1 MVTTRFCN
9 TFSFLSQNIVTL
21 TFFSRSVH
29 VQWIVH
35 NFIITVKYPVMVA
48 LKHTIRLFVARFF
61 AVQQPC
67 QFDGGDAQSKK
78 TLYHYYRLQRSC
90 GKVIFSQACVK
101 NSVHRG
107 QGGVYLSA
115 CWDTPPRQTPPARHP
130 PGQAPPRQT
139 HPPGRQ
145 PPLADT
151 PPTVTAADGTH
162 PTVMLSGYSDSSS
175 QLLFNILTCHS
186 KGFYICIIGPT

>member
-35 NFIITVKYPVMVA
+35 NFIITMKYPVMVA
-48 LKHTIRLFVARFF
+48 LKHTIRLFVAQFF

-67 QFDGGDAQSKK
+67 QFDGREAQSKK

-101 NSVHRG
+101 NSVHTG
-107 QGGVYLSA
+107 GGVSLSA
-115 CWDTPPRQTPPARHP
+115 CWDTPPWADTPPGRHP
-130 PGQAPPRQT
+130 PGQTPPGQITPRQT
-139 HPPGRQ
+139 PPFLVHAGIDMTTASYWNAF
-145 PPLADT
+145 LFH
-151 PPTVTAADGTH
+151 VTLVG
-162 PTVMLSGYSDSSS
+162 
-175 QLLFNILTCHS
+175 LLN
-186 KGFYICIIGPT
+186 FYVN